1 MVSTPIAGARGWWYR
16 CRAMD
21 VCVGAPAA
29 SLLRVRV
36 RRRGRVCTVIVSA
49 RAAAVQAA
57 AAAGCLG
64 RRARAGARV
73 RSLGGQGSG
82 GGLAPRPPGRRR
94 GGRSRFCVLFFFFVR
109 LVRLPRRV
117 SGRRRQDL
125 FFFLFLLP
133 SVVLGIVVLV
143 GRPDPSPC
151 TSMPACG
158 SPASRPPAVVH
169 RLALSG
175 WMERQRIGQPSAHR
189 PATPPANRNR

>member
-73 RSLGGQGSG
+73 RS
-82 GGLAPRPPGRRR
+82 
-94 GGRSRFCVLFFFFVR
+94 RFCVLFFFFVR
-109 LVRLPRRV
+109 LVRLPRRE

-158 SPASRPPAVVH
+158 SPASPPSAVVH

-175 WMERQRIGQPSAHR
+175 WMERQRIGEPSARR